1 MAGPK
6 ALTERQKEFLT
17 LYVSNG
23 NDPAEAYRIA
33 YKSNGKP
40 QVLYQ
45 EGRKVLR
52 HPLVQEALNPVIV
65 SWENK
70 RAELVK
76 IYAAD
81 KANLVQF
88 CMQIINR
95 DKAIGGKLPTINE
108 RLKAVDTVANLMG
121 YKSETRN
128 LRIVRSISDLSDAE
142 LQAIA
147 AGQLTIDGDS
157 LPADGE
163 VEAA

>member
-1 MAGPK
+1 MPRK
-6 ALTERQKEFLT
+6 SLTQKQKDFLGF
-17 LYVSNG
+17 YADS
-23 NDPAEAYRIA
+23 NDPEDAYRKA
-33 YKSNGKP
+33 YGSVATK
-40 QVLYQ
+40 QVAYQ
-45 EGRKVLR
+45 EGRKLLSN
-52 HPLVQEALNPVIV
+52 PLVQEALGQVV
-65 SWENK
+65 TSWHHK
-70 RAELVK
+70 RAEIAQ
-76 IYAAD
+76 IYQAD
-81 KANLVQF
+81 KASLVQF
-88 CMQIINR
+88 CMQVIYR
-95 DKAIGGKLPTINE
+95 DKAIGGRLPTMNE